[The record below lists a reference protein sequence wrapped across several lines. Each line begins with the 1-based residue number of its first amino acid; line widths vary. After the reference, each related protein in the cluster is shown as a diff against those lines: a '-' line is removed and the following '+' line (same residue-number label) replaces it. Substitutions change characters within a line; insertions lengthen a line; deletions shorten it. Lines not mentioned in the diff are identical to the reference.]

1 MQIPLA
7 LYSSMRFVFLYA
19 DYYEFRKGWIYPQ
32 AATPYCLLR
41 YITEGS
47 AIFEI
52 DGQALSVQAGD
63 VVYIPEGA
71 QLACYSD
78 DAAIS
83 FYSIRFITTLKL
95 GNTDFLMD
103 FFSLPFVSSAA
114 PPAISG
120 YFKELYQSVQST
132 RIDKIFRVRGYLE
145 LIIGELV
152 ALANPGATE
161 DDVLE
166 TDRDTMDMRSI
177 MEQEYTLRARSQP
190 VVKDPRIQT
199 AVNYIIANPTAKFNG
214 SYLCRLA
221 GLSQASL
228 RRLFKEQTGKS
239 PIEFARELKMM
250 AAARQLL
257 TTNYPIAT
265 LASELG
271 FEDPNYFS
279 RAFKKV
285 FGVSPKHYRLT
296 ARTSGIERAVFQS
309 TSPHHGQRE
318 TSSHPAQ

>member
-19 DYYEFRKGWIYPQ
+19 DYYEFRKGWIYPL
-32 AATPYCLLR
+32 APTPYCLLR
-41 YITEGS
+41 YIAEGS

-52 DGQALSVQAGD
+52 DGQVLPVQAGD
-63 VVYIPEGA
+63 IVYIPEGA
-71 QLACYSD
+71 QLTCYSE
-78 DAAIS
+78 DAAVS

-95 GNTDFLMD
+95 GNADFLMD

-114 PPAISG
+114 PSSIYG
-120 YFKELYQSVQST
+120 YFTELYQSARST
-132 RIDKIFRVRGYLE
+132 RIDKLFRIRGYLE

-161 DDVLE
+161 GDVLE

-177 MEQEYTLRARSQP
+177 MEQEYMSSIRSQP
-190 VVKDPRIQT
+190 VVKDPRIQIV
-199 AVNYIIANPTAKFNG
+199 VNYLIANPTAKFNG

-228 RRLFKEQTGKS
+228 RRLFKQQTGKS
-239 PIEFARELKMM
+239 PFEFANELKMM

-257 TTNYPIAT
+257 TTNYPISTVA
-265 LASELG
+265 AELG
-271 FEDPNYFS
+271 YEDPNYFS
-279 RAFKKV
+279 RAFKRV

-296 ARTSGIERAVFQS
+296 ARTLGIERAVEES
-309 TSPHHGQRE
+309 ALSHNGQLDMLQ
-318 TSSHPAQ
+318 HPAQ